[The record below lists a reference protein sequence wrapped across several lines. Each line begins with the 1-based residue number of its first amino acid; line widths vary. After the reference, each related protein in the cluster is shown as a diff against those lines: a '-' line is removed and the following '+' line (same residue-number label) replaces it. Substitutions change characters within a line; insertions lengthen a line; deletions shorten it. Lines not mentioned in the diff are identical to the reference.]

1 MYPSDMNGPESIAY
15 MRRYPDVKKG
25 YAHYR
30 GYEFV
35 KKVVEQWNTVGKKEN
50 RKPGESM
57 KITKLQAEC
66 YLNRY
71 PDLKKAFGTSSNSWI
86 KAQHHYYKHGFK
98 EKRNY

>member
-1 MYPSDMNGPESIAY
+1 MLKKDMLIIEAMNLSRKLLNNGIPSA
-15 MRRYPDVKKG
+15 
-25 YAHYR
+25 
-30 GYEFV
+30 
-35 KKVVEQWNTVGKKEN
+35 KKEN